1 MKFKNYIK
9 ERVLVWL
16 VDVLTDYFNY
26 FTPRPYYHKLKKNPR
41 IEEVSFKSIRGIKEK
56 KYLTEP
62 MTGWEGLETSLKL
75 DGYDPEKFN
84 YIELNQQYFIIEGRH
99 RLCLLDVIH
108 RNPLHKIKVKVYD
121 LDMLGVNI
129 MVTRRRMLFNFI
141 CISVITTLI
150 LLLV

>member
-9 ERVLVWL
+9 ERVLGGM

-26 FTPRPYYHKLKKNPR
+26 FTPRPHYHKLKKNPR

-56 KYLTEP
+56 KYLTDP
-62 MTGWEGLETSLKL
+62 LPGC
-75 DGYDPEKFN
+75 DPEKFN

-141 CISVITTLI
+141 CISAITILI

>member
-1 MKFKNYIK
+1 M
-9 ERVLVWL
+9 
-16 VDVLTDYFNY
+16 
-26 FTPRPYYHKLKKNPR
+26 
-41 IEEVSFKSIRGIKEK
+41 SFKSIRGIKEK
-56 KYLTEP
+56 KYLTDP
-62 MTGWEGLETSLKL
+62 LPGWESLETSLKL

-141 CISVITTLI
+141 CISAITILI